1 MQPRAYAELL
11 EQAGKLELA
20 EQLRLLEELAA
31 LIRKSHQPEGS
42 YSPLELLGLGKEVW
56 RDEETGELIDAQEY
70 VNRERTDREPHY
82 DITELRGLGKE
93 VWRDEETGG
102 LIDAQEYVNRERAS
116 WGG

>member
-1 MQPRAYAELL
+1 MPTLTYEELL
-11 EQAGKLELA
+11 EQASKMETA

-70 VNRERTDREPHY
+70 VNRER
-82 DITELRGLGKE
+82 
-93 VWRDEETGG
+93 
-102 LIDAQEYVNRERAS
+102 AS